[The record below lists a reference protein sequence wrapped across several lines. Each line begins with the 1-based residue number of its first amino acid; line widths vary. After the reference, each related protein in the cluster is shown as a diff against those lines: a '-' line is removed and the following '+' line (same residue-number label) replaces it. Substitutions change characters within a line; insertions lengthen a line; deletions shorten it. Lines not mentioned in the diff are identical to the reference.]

1 MNKGLTLNELAALFE
16 AAVIG
21 DGSHCV
27 VRATE
32 GVAAAKP
39 GELVFVEATGQ
50 LEACA
55 KSNAAVLALPSVVE
69 HGGSGLSVNGLA
81 CAEPRLH
88 FHVANR
94 LLIAHDDLA
103 EADGEGVW
111 IAKSATVHESARLA
125 PGCVVLAGACIHA
138 NAVLYPGAVIEKD
151 ASVGAGAIIRSRAVI
166 ARDTVIGPLCDIGS
180 GSVIGADPQE
190 FEAANGVWT
199 RKPGKTRVRLG
210 KRVAIGANSVI
221 ESGARRE
228 TRIESDVLIGG
239 QVYIAHDCEI
249 DKGVLIIGQSGLA
262 SGVRI
267 ENGAAL
273 MGRVAVDV
281 DVQIGP
287 GALVLAMSAV
297 TKDVSAGARV
307 WGNPARSRNE
317 ALRRLHRQMTDTNH

>member
-1 MNKGLTLNELAALFE
+1 MNRGLTLTELAALFE

-21 DGSHCV
+21 NGNYCV
-27 VRATE
+27 VRS
-32 GVAAAKP
+32 GAAAGAKL
-39 GELVFVEATGQ
+39 GDLVFVEAAGQ

-55 KSNAAVLALPSVVE
+55 ILDAAVLTLPSLAE
-69 HGGSGLSVNGLA
+69 QCSPGLSINGLA
-81 CAEPRLH
+81 CDEPRLH

-94 LLIAHDDLA
+94 LLTAHDDLA
-103 EADGEGVW
+103 EIEGEGVW
-111 IAKSATVHESARLA
+111 IAKDAHVHGSARLA
-125 PGCVVLAGACIHA
+125 PGCVVLAGACIQA
-138 NAVLYPGAVIEKD
+138 NAALYAGAVIEKG
-151 ASVGAGAIIRSRAVI
+151 ATVGAGSIIRSRAVI

-199 RKPGKTRVRLG
+199 RRPGKTRVRLG

-228 TRIESDVLIGG
+228 TVIESDVIIGG
-239 QVYIAHDCEI
+239 QVYIAHDCHI
-249 DKGVLIIGQSGLA
+249 DRGVLIIGQSGLA
-262 SGVRI
+262 SGVSI
-267 ENGAAL
+267 ESGAAL

-281 DVQIGP
+281 DVQIGS

-307 WGNPARSRNE
+307 WGNPARSRND
-317 ALRRLHRQMTDTNH
+317 ALRRLHHRQSTDTNH